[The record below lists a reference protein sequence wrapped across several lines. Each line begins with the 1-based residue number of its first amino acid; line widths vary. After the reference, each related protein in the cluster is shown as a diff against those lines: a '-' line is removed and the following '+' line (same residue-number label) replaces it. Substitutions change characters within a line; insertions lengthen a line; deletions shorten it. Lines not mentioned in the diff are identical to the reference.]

1 MLPVALARFE
11 GRFVGVTEPD
21 VQEDGQMQHLGLE
34 QVYEHDQVDSMDDEK
49 VFDTLLATVGGTNLF
64 DE

>member
-1 MLPVALARFE
+1 MIPVTFPCFE
-11 GRFVGVTEPD
+11 GRFVGVTEAD
-21 VQEDGQMQHLGLE
+21 DQEDGPMHAGLE

-49 VFDTLLATVGGTNLF
+49 VFDSLLATVGGTNLF